1 MALSLGAGRRAKGDR
16 INSQVGIRL
25 CAEPGAYVE
34 KNTPLAR
41 LYGAKNTDLDQYAKR
56 VERAFT
62 LQQEKIELPLIY
74 EVLSHDIAVESG
86 E

>member
-1 MALSLGAGRRAKGDR
+1 RAKGDR
-16 INSQVGIRL
+16 IDSQVGIRL

-34 KNTPLAR
+34 MNTPLAR
-41 LYGAKNTDLDQYAKR
+41 LYGAKNADLNQYAKR

-74 EVLSHDIAVESG
+74 EVLSHDMSVGQG

>member
-1 MALSLGAGRRAKGDR
+1 MSKRIHRWHVYTALKS
-16 INSQVGIRL
+16 
-25 CAEPGAYVE
+25 
-34 KNTPLAR
+34 
-41 LYGAKNTDLDQYAKR
+41 TDLDQYAKR